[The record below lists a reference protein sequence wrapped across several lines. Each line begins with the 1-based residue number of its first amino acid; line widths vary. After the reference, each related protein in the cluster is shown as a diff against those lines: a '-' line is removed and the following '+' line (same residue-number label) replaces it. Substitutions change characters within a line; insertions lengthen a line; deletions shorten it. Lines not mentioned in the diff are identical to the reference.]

1 MDVSIIIVNYKTPN
15 LVIDCLKS
23 IKDFTYNINYEAIV
37 IDNDSGDG
45 SLNKI
50 AEAHPWA
57 RYIQSESNLGF
68 GRANNLG
75 AKHASGKYL
84 FFLNSDTQLMNN
96 AVKILHNFMEENQ
109 NKVGACGANLYHADG
124 SPNFSYTL
132 YLPSLFSHVLYR
144 SYLIKYYSNDNFNH
158 SSINKK
164 VAQVIGAHL
173 MMTRTLFE
181 EIGGFDSKYFMYVE
195 DTDIQTTI
203 TRMGYEV
210 YSVPEAKILHLQG
223 ASSLS
228 YMKLKWEIDSYRIY
242 FKKFH
247 GKNTLKVYNGIELT
261 SLYFRKF
268 MYKLKGREAYRI
280 AVEEMISKF

>member
-1 MDVSIIIVNYKTPN
+1 MDVSVIIINYKTPQ

-23 IKDFTYNINYEAIV
+23 IKDLTHDLSYEVIV
-37 IDNDSGDG
+37 IDNDSGDD
-45 SLNKI
+45 SLSKI
-50 AEAHPWA
+50 SAAHPWA

-75 AKHASGKYL
+75 VKYASGKNV

-96 AVKILHNFMEENQ
+96 AIKILHNFMEENQ

-132 YLPSLFSHVLYR
+132 YFPSIFTHILYR
-144 SYLIKYYSNDNFNH
+144 SYLIKFYSRENFND
-158 SSINKK
+158 SGRSKK

-173 MMTRTLFE
+173 MMPRFLFE
-181 EIGGFDSKYFMYVE
+181 EVGGFDPAYFMYVE

-203 TRMGYEV
+203 STMGYEV
-210 YSVPEAKILHLQG
+210 YSVPAAKILHLQG

-242 FKKFH
+242 FNKFR
-247 GKNTLKVYNGIELT
+247 GRNTLRIYNRIELL

-268 MYKLKGREAYRI
+268 FYKMKGKESYRL
-280 AVEEMISKF
+280 AVKEMISKF